1 MVGWHHQL
9 NGHEFKQTPGDSE
22 GQETCR
28 AVVHRITKRVKH
40 NLASE
45 QQQQQGD
52 LQSSDALL
60 CFK

>member
-22 GQETCR
+22 GQETRR
-28 AVVHRITKRVKH
+28 AGVHGVTQRVKH
-40 NLASE
+40 DLAPE
-45 QQQQQGD
+45 QQQQGN
-52 LQSSDALL
+52 LKSSDALL